1 MQAVE
6 QTKQKKKW
14 RRKKQKGVL
23 TCNVHCFIYEGS
35 ARHDGDKL
43 PFNNVK

>member
-1 MQAVE
+1 MQTAE
-6 QTKQKKKW
+6 ETKQKAGG
-14 RRKKQKGVL
+14 KKQKGEGLL

-35 ARHDGDKL
+35 ARDDGDKL

>member
-1 MQAVE
+1 MVE
-6 QTKQKKKW
+6 QTKQKVG
-14 RRKKQKGVL
+14 KKQRKGGVL
-23 TCNVHCFIYEGS
+23 TCSVHCFIYEGS

>member
-6 QTKQKKKW
+6 QTKQKVE
-14 RRKKQKGVL
+14 KKQKKGGVL

-35 ARHDGDKL
+35 ARHNGDKL
-43 PFNNVK
+43 PFDNVK

>member
-6 QTKQKKKW
+6 QTKQKVE
-14 RRKKQKGVL
+14 KKQKKGEGVL